1 MRKFS
6 PSSKIFI
13 VAVVTIGAAVLVKGL
28 IDWKASKPFEFL
40 ALLSMTVIASRLR
53 VKLPGI
59 NGTMSVNVPFL
70 LIVAVQLSSSQA
82 LAIAAL
88 ASLVQ
93 SMPSTQWR
101 TAPVQAIFNS
111 ATITNA
117 VAAAALA
124 FGFASQRG
132 LVLPLSIA
140 AAGIAFF
147 FANTLPIAVVLWLAE
162 GAAPVKTWRAMARLS
177 IPYYALSA
185 GVAAVVCAAT
195 QFAVWG
201 LSLALLPFMYF
212 IYTSYRL
219 YFADRTVAEVQPVEA
234 KPMARA
240 VASVSSA
247 FGMTP
252 SDTASGEAASER
264 RTS

>member
-1 MRKFS
+1 MRKLS
-6 PSSKIFI
+6 LSSRIFI
-13 VAVVTIGAAVLVKGL
+13 AAVVTIGAAVLVKGL
-28 IDWKASKPFEFL
+28 IQWKMSKPLEFL
-40 ALLSMTVIASRLR
+40 ALLIMTVIASRLR

-59 NGTMSVNVPFL
+59 NGTMSVNLPFL

-93 SMPSTQWR
+93 SMPGTQR
-101 TAPVQAIFNS
+101 RIEPVQAIFNS

-132 LVLPLSIA
+132 LMLPLSIG

-147 FANTLPIAVVLWLAE
+147 LANTLPIAVVLWLAE
-162 GAAPVKTWRAMARLS
+162 GAAPVKTWCGMARLS
-177 IPYYALSA
+177 TPFYALSA
-185 GVAAVVCAAT
+185 GIAALICAAT

-201 LSLALLPFMYF
+201 LSLALLPLMYS

-219 YFADRTVAEVQPVEA
+219 YF
-234 KPMARA
+234 
-240 VASVSSA
+240 S
-247 FGMTP
+247 G
-252 SDTASGEAASER
+252 SGELQRSAGSGAV
-264 RTS
+264 